1 MQKTLSNTLLF
12 CVFFTISSQIV
23 PAQTVSYRDI
33 VINEIMADP
42 SPVVGLPEKE
52 FIEIYNRSNQAI
64 DLTGWTIK
72 DASTTKG
79 TLPAS
84 TIEAGAYAIICKSAD
99 ASSFS
104 TFGQVIIASTLPSLN
119 NDADS
124 VILRNAQGDLIDM
137 VYYKD
142 SWYGSTEKKAGGYTL
157 ELINPSLL
165 CSGDGNWIG
174 SNASIGGTP
183 GTANSVLNNTPDI
196 TAPSILSYA
205 VTSTN
210 TILLNFSEAIDLI
223 TAENPNLYLFSP
235 VINIDQITFSA
246 DKKSAVLNLAEN
258 IEVGV
263 SYELLIFG
271 ISDCEG
277 NSMVEKTFTILL
289 GEVAN
294 FNDLLITEIMAD
306 PSPAVLL
313 PDNEY
318 IEIYN
323 RTDKAIDLKG
333 VTFASGSKTVS
344 LPETQLLPKEYA
356 VITSIETMGSYPTA
370 QKVIGVSSFPTLTNS
385 GADLI
390 LKNSK
395 GQLIYQVTY
404 SDSWYASTAKKEGG
418 WSLEMIDVSQ
428 PCAGRENWKES
439 QAKEGGT
446 PGIPNSVQG
455 SIDAPEALK
464 PVSVAYLSNNVIQ
477 VLFNGKIDPTQLGE
491 YQVTIT
497 PNLPINSIVPL
508 LPSADKIEISF
519 QDVIPSSQLYNIMI
533 SDFYDCAGNAVES
546 TTLQFGVPDSVANGD
561 LVINEILY
569 DPKTG
574 GEDFVELLNVSD
586 KILTLSELILT
597 REDAVTGDIVSNVS
611 LNQNFRLLFP
621 NEYVVLSA
629 KGESVRGQYTNP
641 GPGAFADV
649 NGFPNLVTDGG
660 GVGIYNQKYE
670 PIDRMSYNPKMHFK
684 LLDVTKGVSLE
695 RVNPKAPS
703 NEKSNWNSAA
713 ISIGGATPGYQNS
726 QYLQA
731 VSKGDL
737 YVSPEVFSPD
747 NDGIDD
753 LLGINYELDKTGF
766 VGKINIYTIEGIPVR
781 KLFSQETL
789 AQQGFVTWDGL
800 DDEGKKARV
809 GIYVVVLEMFDL
821 DGNKDILRAKCV
833 VAMR

>member
-1 MQKTLSNTLLF
+1 MQKTILNTLLF
-12 CVFFTISSQIV
+12 CVFFTISYQIV
-23 PAQTVSYRDI
+23 TAQTISYRDI

-52 FIEIYNRSNQAI
+52 FVEIYNRSNQAI

-84 TIEAGAYAIICKSAD
+84 TIEPGAYAIICKSAD
-99 ASSFS
+99 ASLFS
-104 TFGQVIIASTLPSLN
+104 PFGQVIIASTLPSLN

-124 VILRNAQGDLIDM
+124 IILRNAQGELIDM

-142 SWYGSTEKKAGGYTL
+142 SWYGTTVKKEGGYTL
-157 ELINPSLL
+157 ELINPSLI
-165 CSGDGNWIG
+165 CSDATNWIG
-174 SNASIGGTP
+174 SNATIGGTP
-183 GTANSVLNNTPDI
+183 GTANSVLSNIPDI
-196 TAPSILSYA
+196 TPPSILSYA
-205 VTSTN
+205 VTSSN
-210 TILLNFSEAIDLI
+210 TILLTFSEAIDII

-235 VINIDQITFSA
+235 KINIQQVTFGT
-246 DKKSAVLNLAEN
+246 DKKSAVLTLAEN
-258 IEVGV
+258 IEAGI
-263 SYELLIFG
+263 SYELKIFG

-277 NSMVEKTFTILL
+277 NSMAEKTFTILL
-289 GEVAN
+289 GETPG

-306 PSPAVLL
+306 PNPPILL

-333 VTFASGSKTVS
+333 LTFGSGSRTVI
-344 LPETQLLPKEYA
+344 LPEAQLLPKEYA
-356 VITSIETMGSYPTA
+356 VITSIDFIEQYPTA
-370 QKVIGVSSFPTLTNS
+370 QKIIGVSGFPTLTNS

-395 GQLIYQVTY
+395 GELIYQITY
-404 SDSWYASTAKKEGG
+404 SDSWYASTSKKEGG
-418 WSLEMIDVSQ
+418 WSLEMIDLSQ
-428 PCAGRENWKES
+428 PCAGRENWKEA

-446 PGIPNSVQG
+446 PGLPNSVQG
-455 SIDAPEALK
+455 TITEALPLK
-464 PVSVAYLSNNVIQ
+464 PVSISYLSNNVIQ
-477 VLFNGKIDPTQLGE
+477 VLFNGKINLSQLNN
-491 YQVTIT
+491 YQVNIN
-497 PNLPINSIVPL
+497 PNLPINSIVPI

-519 QDVIPSSQLYNIMI
+519 QDIIPNSQLYEITI
-533 SDFYDCAGNAVES
+533 SGFYDCAGNIIEP
-546 TTLQFGVPDSVANGD
+546 TTLKFGVPDSVSHGD
-561 LVINEILY
+561 FVINEILY
-569 DPKTG
+569 DPKSG
-574 GEDFVELLNVSD
+574 GEDFVELINVSH
-586 KILTLSELILT
+586 KILSLSELILT
-597 REDAVTGDIVSNVS
+597 REDAITGDIISNVN
-611 LNQNFRLLFP
+611 LKDNYKLLLP
-621 NEYVVLSA
+621 NDYIVLSG
-629 KGESVRGQYTNP
+629 KGESIRGQYTTP
-641 GPGAFADV
+641 GPGVFADV
-649 NGFPNLVTDGG
+649 SGFPNFVSDGG

-670 PIDRMSYNPKMHFK
+670 AIDRVTYTPKMHFK
-684 LLDVTKGVSLE
+684 LLDITKGVSLE

-731 VSKGDL
+731 VPKGDL
-737 YVSPEVFSPD
+737 SVSPEVFSPD

-766 VGKINIYTIEGIPVR
+766 VGTINIYTIEGIPVR

-800 DDEGKKARV
+800 DDNGKKARV
-809 GIYVVVLEMFDL
+809 GIYVVVLEIFDL
-821 DGNKDILRAKCV
+821 DGNKDMLRAKCV
-833 VAMR
+833 VAAR

>member
-1 MQKTLSNTLLF
+1 MQKTLLNTFLF
-12 CVFFTISSQIV
+12 CVFFSISHQIV
-23 PAQTVSYRDI
+23 TAQTISYRDI

-52 FIEIYNRSNQAI
+52 FVEIYNRSNQTI

-84 TIEAGAYAIICKSAD
+84 SIEPGAYAIICKSAD
-99 ASSFS
+99 ASFFS
-104 TFGQVIIASTLPSLN
+104 PFGQVIIASTLPSLN

-124 VILRNAQGDLIDM
+124 IILRNAQGELIDM

-142 SWYGSTEKKAGGYTL
+142 SWYGTTVKKEGGYTL
-157 ELINPSLL
+157 ELINPSLI
-165 CSGDGNWIG
+165 CSDASNWIG
-174 SNASIGGTP
+174 SSASIGGTP

-205 VTSTN
+205 LTSTN
-210 TILLNFSEAIDLI
+210 TVLLNFSEAVDII

-235 VINIDQITFSA
+235 IINIQQITFGT
-246 DKKSAVLNLAEN
+246 DKKSVILTLAEN
-258 IEVGV
+258 IEAGI

-277 NSMVEKTFTILL
+277 NSMEEKSFPILL
-289 GEVAN
+289 GETAF

-306 PSPAVLL
+306 PSPTILL
-313 PDNEY
+313 PDFEY

-333 VTFASGSKTVS
+333 VTFGSGSRTVT
-344 LPETQLLPKEYA
+344 LPETQILSKEYA
-356 VITSIETMGSYPTA
+356 VITSTEASLLYPNA
-370 QKVIGVSSFPTLTNS
+370 QKVIAVSSFPSLTNS

-395 GQLIYQVTY
+395 GELIYQITY
-404 SDSWYASTAKKEGG
+404 SDSWYASTSKKEGG

-428 PCAGRENWKES
+428 PCAGRENWKEA

-446 PGIPNSVQG
+446 PGTPNSVQG
-455 SIDAPEALK
+455 IIPAPEALK
-464 PVSVAYLSNNVIQ
+464 PVSVAYVSNNVIQ
-477 VLFNGKIDPTQLGE
+477 VLFNGKINLSKLSD
-491 YQVTIT
+491 YQVTVV
-497 PNLPINSIVPL
+497 PNLPINSIVPI

-519 QDVIPSSQLYNIMI
+519 QDIIPNGQLYEITI
-533 SDFYDCAGNAVES
+533 SNFYDCAGNAVES
-546 TTLQFGVPDSVANGD
+546 TILKFGVPDSVASGD

-574 GEDFVELLNVSD
+574 GEDFVELLNVSN
-586 KILTLSELILT
+586 KILSLSELILT
-597 REDAVTGDIVSNVS
+597 REDAITGDIVSNV
-611 LNQNFRLLFP
+611 NIKDNFKLLLP

-629 KGESVRGQYTNP
+629 KGESIRGQYTTP
-641 GPGAFADV
+641 GPGVFADV
-649 NGFPNLVTDGG
+649 SGFPNLVSDGG

-670 PIDRMSYNPKMHFK
+670 SIDRVTYTPKMHFK
-684 LLDVTKGVSLE
+684 LLDITKGVSLE
-695 RVNPKAPS
+695 RVNPLAPS

-731 VSKGDL
+731 VPKGDL
-737 YVSPEVFSPD
+737 SVSPEVFSPD

-753 LLGINYELDKTGF
+753 LLGINYVLDKTGF
-766 VGKINIYTIEGIPVR
+766 VGTINIYTIEGIPVR
-781 KLFSQETL
+781 KLFSQQTL

-800 DDEGKKARV
+800 DDNGKKARV
-809 GIYVVVLEMFDL
+809 GIYVVVLEIFDL

-833 VAMR
+833 VAVR